1 MKLSFRAELAHFA
14 KPSSSRVC
22 WREAPFLCCIRV
34 RQFLKLPRWTTT
46 ERTASS
52 YERYLTRNT
61 PCRTESL
68 MPWFFII
75 SSKFFLIPNYLFHFQ
90 TRVERSTVHCT
101 RYLRSVQILFPLVFF
116 WDTVFVGFK
125 PTSESF
131 PYCGTRVC
139 WRSCNVT
146 KRTFRRSNA
155 RLCSICC
162 ELTRTTPSHRKCG
175 ENCFMPS
182 AETLRCQS
190 HLRVLWKEWTLEW
203 LY

>member
-1 MKLSFRAELAHFA
+1 MRGSELERQQTCALVFSKMKLSFRAELAHFA

-90 TRVERSTVHCT
+90 TRVERSTVHGT
-101 RYLRSVQILFPLVFF
+101 YVAFKYSFRSYFF
-116 WDTVFVGFK
+116 EIPF
-125 PTSESF
+125 
-131 PYCGTRVC
+131 
-139 WRSCNVT
+139 
-146 KRTFRRSNA
+146 
-155 RLCSICC
+155 L
-162 ELTRTTPSHRKCG
+162 
-175 ENCFMPS
+175 
-182 AETLRCQS
+182 
-190 HLRVLWKEWTLEW
+190 
-203 LY
+203 